1 MQTDRLKTT
10 MIDEEKHYSLR
21 GQCVTPRSREDI
33 TIRAKRLCL
42 ALKIRPSTVRKIDR
56 FIEKLRDYGINVE
69 VAQPHEWV
77 EVANAVCD
85 PATGI
90 IMIPHELYSKICEK
104 KDQKAIFILFHEIG
118 HIILGHKALLHY
130 QDTPCRQEEDSEW
143 QADFFSECILRHLKL
158 TGYENQPEQLVLEFR

>member
-1 MQTDRLKTT
+1 

-21 GQCVTPRSREDI
+21 GRCVTPRSREDI
-33 TIRAKRLCL
+33 AIRAKRLCL
-42 ALKIRPSTVRKIDR
+42 ALNIRPSTVRKIDR

-69 VAQPHEWV
+69 VAQSHEWV

-90 IMIPHELYSKICEK
+90 IMIPNDLYIKICN
-104 KDQKAIFILFHEIG
+104 KDRKAIFILFHEIG

-143 QADFFSECILRHLKL
+143 QADFFSDYILRYLNL
-158 TGYENQPEQLVLEFR
+158 TGYENQPVQLVLEFR